1 MKACILTK
9 TLGVETNILTTCGED
24 PNGVVCILNLV
35 INIMSIG
42 VGILGL
48 IGITVVG
55 IQYLTSSGNEEK
67 ARKARKRLLEIII
80 GIATYAVAYGLLWWV
95 LPGFNS

>member
-9 TLGVETNILTTCGED
+9 TLGVETNILTTCGSD